1 MTNEVVAAALA
12 VVGVMIANII
22 RIDDAADRGIDDGVF
37 QDPGQC
43 VAIGMDLSPRCSPS
57 MR

>member
-22 RIDDAADRGIDDGVF
+22 NIDDATATHRSRNLM
-37 QDPGQC
+37 PGRFC
-43 VAIGMDLSPRCSPS
+43 
-57 MR
+57 